1 MTITFSDTTQ
11 GIDLLFQLYL
21 LLFMVSDDYLVHYL
35 YSYLDNRKHCMR
47 IHNKKGSL
55 QNIISGVPQGYIV
68 GPTLINLF
76 FNNFLLLIL
85 IASAHNF
92 ADDNCLS
99 NIAKTIDSSKQTE
112 SEYKV
117 ATKWFHENKM
127 VVNPDKFQA
136 NLLDKRRSSN
146 NQVKSIIGS
155 EQIQAVPSVD
165 ILGITIVD

>member
-1 MTITFSDTTQ
+1 
-11 GIDLLFQLYL
+11 
-21 LLFMVSDDYLVHYL
+21 
-35 YSYLDNRKHCMR
+35 MR

-85 IASAHNF
+85 IASARNF
-92 ADDNCLS
+92 ADDNSLS
-99 NIAKTIDSSKQTE
+99 NIAKTIDSLKQTLE

>member
-1 MTITFSDTTQ
+1 M
-11 GIDLLFQLYL
+11 
-21 LLFMVSDDYLVHYL
+21 
-35 YSYLDNRKHCMR
+35 
-47 IHNKKGSL
+47 
-55 QNIISGVPQGYIV
+55 
-68 GPTLINLF
+68 
-76 FNNFLLLIL
+76 
-85 IASAHNF
+85 
-92 ADDNCLS
+92 S
-99 NIAKTIDSSKQTE
+99 NIAKTIDSLKQTLE